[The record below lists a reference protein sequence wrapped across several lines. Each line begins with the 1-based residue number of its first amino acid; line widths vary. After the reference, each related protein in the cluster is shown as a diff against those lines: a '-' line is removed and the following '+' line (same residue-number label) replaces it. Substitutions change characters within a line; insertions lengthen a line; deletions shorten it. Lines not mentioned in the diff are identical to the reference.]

1 MAKGN
6 TEFSWDRQ
14 KGESERCYEQFLIYK
29 EMKSRSM
36 KMVAE
41 RLHLHPT
48 AVRRNGAKWN
58 WVARARDYDNYIEHE
73 KCKAEIARI
82 RKMNAQQAAI
92 GVLMQERA
100 LKGIKNI
107 DVSKLS
113 VKDLI
118 NLMIQGTSL
127 ERKAR
132 LSEIDTYQAKQERE
146 HGIETKYN
154 DDGLEAALKNSVK
167 KVWE

>member
-14 KGESERCYEQFLIYK
+14 PGESGRCYEQFLIYRD
-29 EMKSRSM
+29 MKNRSM
-36 KMVAE
+36 RAVAE

-48 AVRRNGAKWN
+48 AVRRNGSKWC
-58 WVARARDYDNYIEHE
+58 WVSRALDYDNYLEHE
-73 KCKAEIARI
+73 RCKSEITKI
-82 RKMNAQQAAI
+82 RKMNAQQASI

-100 LKGIKNI
+100 LKGIKNL

-118 NLMIQGTSL
+118 NLMVQGTSI

-132 LSEIDTYQAKQERE
+132 VGEMDTYRQKIESE
-146 HGIETKYN
+146 HEIETKCEETGGVQIV
-154 DDGLEAALKNSVK
+154 DDTDTAE
-167 KVWE
+167 

>member
-14 KGESERCYEQFLIYK
+14 PGESGRCYEQFLIYRD
-29 EMKSRSM
+29 MKNRSM
-36 KMVAE
+36 RAVAE

-48 AVRRNGAKWN
+48 AVRLNGSKWS
-58 WVARARDYDNYIEHE
+58 WVSRALDYDNYLEHE
-73 KCKAEIARI
+73 RCKSEITKI
-82 RKMNAQQAAI
+82 RKMNAQQASI

-100 LKGIKNI
+100 LKGIKNL

-118 NLMIQGTSL
+118 NLMVQGTSI

-132 LSEIDTYQAKQERE
+132 VGEMDTYRQKIENE
-146 HGIETKYN
+146 HEIETKCEETGGVQIV
-154 DDGLEAALKNSVK
+154 DDTDTAE
-167 KVWE
+167 